1 MRLRAILPVAAL
13 IGTAPLAALAALLL
27 AGAVAPGPG
36 LLALAGVA
44 LAQFGLALVWARD
57 LGRIEAAL
65 RRVAE
70 PRDPIPVP
78 ALPGLATLLR
88 QAERVR
94 RALLD
99 RADRAE
105 AARRVEAAIL
115 EALPDPLL
123 VLGAH
128 HRLRRAN
135 AAARREFGLEA
146 APVLRHPSL
155 HAALDRAEAGGAAQT
170 IELMLPVPVPREWQA
185 TVIALDPAAGGG
197 DRFVVWLTDRTRER
211 AVERMRA
218 DFVANASHE
227 LRTPLASLTGFIETL
242 RGPAAEDPAATQRFL
257 GIMADQAARMER
269 LIADLL
275 SLSRIELNEHQRP
288 LQPVDLAGLAGRI
301 AAEFEPRIAAQGAR
315 LQLDLAPD
323 LPAVPGDADQLA
335 QVLQNLLDNALRH
348 GRPGGRIR
356 LSLQPAAP
364 GGRWPQRPGLV
375 LAVADDGPGIPPEHL
390 PRLTER
396 FYRVDSGRS
405 RAAGGTGLGLAIVK
419 HIVSRHRGQL
429 RIDSKEGEGATFSIW
444 LPME

>member
-105 AARRVEAAIL
+105 AARRAEAAIL

-155 HAALDRAEAGGAAQT
+155 HAALDRAEAGGAAQA

-218 DFVANASHE
+218 D
-227 LRTPLASLTGFIETL
+227 
-242 RGPAAEDPAATQRFL
+242 
-257 GIMADQAARMER
+257 
-269 LIADLL
+269 
-275 SLSRIELNEHQRP
+275 
-288 LQPVDLAGLAGRI
+288 
-301 AAEFEPRIAAQGAR
+301 
-315 LQLDLAPD
+315 
-323 LPAVPGDADQLA
+323 
-335 QVLQNLLDNALRH
+335 
-348 GRPGGRIR
+348 
-356 LSLQPAAP
+356 
-364 GGRWPQRPGLV
+364 
-375 LAVADDGPGIPPEHL
+375 
-390 PRLTER
+390 
-396 FYRVDSGRS
+396 
-405 RAAGGTGLGLAIVK
+405 
-419 HIVSRHRGQL
+419 
-429 RIDSKEGEGATFSIW
+429 
-444 LPME
+444 

>member
-1 MRLRAILPVAAL
+1 MRLRAILPAAAL

-44 LAQFGLALVWARD
+44 LVQFGLALAWARD

-65 RRVAE
+65 RRPAE
-70 PRDPIPVP
+70 MRGPLPAP
-78 ALPGLATLLR
+78 ALPGLAAPLR
-88 QAERVR
+88 QAARVR
-94 RALLD
+94 RALME

-105 AARRVEAAIL
+105 AARRAEAAIL

-123 VLGAH
+123 VLGAN

-135 AAARREFGLEA
+135 AAAQREFGPEA
-146 APVLRHPSL
+146 AAVLRHPAL

-170 IELMLPVPVPREWQA
+170 TELVLPVPVPREWQA
-185 TVIALDPAAGGG
+185 TVIALNPAGGGG
-197 DRFVVWLTDRTRER
+197 DRFVVRLADRTRER

-218 DFVANASHE
+218 DFVTNASHE
-227 LRTPLASLTGFIETL
+227 LRTPLTSLTGFIETL
-242 RGPAAEDPAATQRFL
+242 RGPAADDPAAAQRFL
-257 GIMADQAARMER
+257 GIMAEQAARMER

-288 LQPVDLAGLAGRI
+288 LEPVDLAELATRI
-301 AAEFEPRIAAQGAR
+301 AAEFEPRITARGAR
-315 LQLDLAPD
+315 LQFDLAPD

-348 GRPGGRIR
+348 GRPGGSIR
-356 LSLQPAAP
+356 LSVRPAAP
-364 GGRWPQRPGLV
+364 GGGWPQRPGLV
-375 LAVADDGPGIPPEHL
+375 LAVADDGPGIPREHL

-396 FYRVDSGRS
+396 FYRVDHGRS

-419 HIVSRHRGQL
+419 HIVNRHRGQL
-429 RIDSKEGEGATFSIW
+429 RIDSQEGKGATFSVW
-444 LPME
+444 LPLG